1 MTTVDYPKAIGMFVP
16 DNFVFTDALL
26 NTKNQ
31 YAIVIHKTGNV
42 GTAPTAQQQGAW
54 FGNIN
59 QNPGMSSVH
68 FVIGQDGTIVQ
79 CVQLKDGAGGNCCLE
94 QVHDPFW
101 DSAPTQ
107 NLNLCTFSIEHCSGT
122 SNGDNSDV
130 VTQEQKTASFE
141 LVQYL
146 VNRFNIPITHIK
158 GHNTID
164 PINRKNCPGNYPM
177 QELFNYLTGAVTS
190 VNIPISGI
198 QAMISTLQ
206 SWIK

>member
-1 MTTVDYPKAIGMFVP
+1 MTDYTMAKRMLVP
-16 DNFVFTDALL
+16 DSFVFTDALV
-26 NTKNQ
+26 NANSH

-42 GTAPTAQQQGAW
+42 GLAPTAEQQASW

-68 FVIGQDGTIVQ
+68 YVVGQDGTVVQ
-79 CVQLKDGAGGNCCLE
+79 CVQEKDGAGGNCCLE

-101 DSAPTQ
+101 DSAPTTN

-122 SNGDNSDV
+122 PNGDNSDP
-130 VTQEQKTASFE
+130 VTQSQKTSSFQ
-141 LVQYL
+141 LVKYL
-146 VNRFNIPITHIK
+146 VDKYNIPITHIK

-177 QELFNYLTGAVTS
+177 QELMNYLTGAVTS
-190 VNIPISGI
+190 VNVPVSSIKSII
-198 QAMISTLQ
+198 DALQ